1 MELLNA
7 EGPLLTATKKNE
19 LFEITDEFKLIIDIL
34 DSGQM
39 ISYIHGG
46 LELIDSKQRKFLYSN
61 FPGSMKPDLK
71 ILDAYIGIDTYGER
85 WYP

>member
-7 EGPLLTATKKNE
+7 EGPILTATKKNG
-19 LFEITDEFKLIIDIL
+19 LFEITDEFKLIIAVL

-39 ISYIHGG
+39 ISFIHGE

-71 ILDAYIGIDTYGER
+71 MLDAYIGIDTDGKIY
-85 WYP
+85 